1 MSKILVIGVGNAGR
15 NVCKKLKD
23 DGLSDAEFVT
33 FGGYQ
38 NDDRNDIPHYN
49 FVKRSLYPGYPPE
62 VYKAFAEKNIDDIKD
77 FLEKYV

>member
-15 NVCKKLKD
+15 NVCKKLKGG
-23 DGLSDAEFVT
+23 GLSDAEFVT

-38 NDDRNDIPHYN
+38 NDDRDDIPHYN
-49 FVKRSLYPGYPPE
+49 FVKRNLCTGYPPE
-62 VYKAFAEKNIDDIKD
+62 VYKAFAEKNIDDIRE